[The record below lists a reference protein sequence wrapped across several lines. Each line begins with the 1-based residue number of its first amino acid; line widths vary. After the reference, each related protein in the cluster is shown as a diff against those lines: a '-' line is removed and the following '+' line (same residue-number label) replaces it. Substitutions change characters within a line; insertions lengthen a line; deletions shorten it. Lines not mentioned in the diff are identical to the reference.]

1 MSKIG
6 VFDSGIGGLAMVRA
20 IETVLPEDEVVFVS
34 DKEHMPYGDKS
45 PVEVLGLVVPSLE
58 SLVRQ
63 GCEVLVIACN
73 TVTTQHIDELRR
85 RFTVP
90 IVGMEPMI
98 KPAAAATRTGV
109 IAVCAT
115 PGTLASA
122 RYAWLKQHYAAGV
135 TVLEPDCRD
144 WAYMIEH
151 NEVNEKRLARQ
162 INDACDQGADVIVLA
177 CTHYHWIEELLR
189 RLAAGR
195 AKVVQPEQA
204 VVKQLRR
211 VLAEAVAR

>member
-1 MSKIG
+1 
-6 VFDSGIGGLAMVRA
+6 
-20 IETVLPEDEVVFVS
+20 
-34 DKEHMPYGDKS
+34 
-45 PVEVLGLVVPSLE
+45 
-58 SLVRQ
+58 
-63 GCEVLVIACN
+63 
-73 TVTTQHIDELRR
+73 
-85 RFTVP
+85 
-90 IVGMEPMI
+90 
-98 KPAAAATRTGV
+98 
-109 IAVCAT
+109 
-115 PGTLASA
+115 
-122 RYAWLKQHYAAGV
+122 V